1 MPTITTRL
9 ATAAAATIAIAVAVA
24 GCGSG
29 ASPTPPSVS
38 AKFARGEA
46 TVTITGGYT
55 ATYTA
60 PFINGRTVGTGAF
73 VSLQYGDVQA
83 GSLTYQGPAT
93 PGTYPT
99 VRTGDDVTT
108 LSMTVVLLTGDE
120 PSDSFASVN
129 GECSITVLEYSQA
142 RGDATFTCTGLANID
157 GTVTIDASGAF
168 YAEP

>member
-1 MPTITTRL
+1 MRTITRRL
-9 ATAAAATIAIAVAVA
+9 AVVAAAASLAVVAA
-24 GCGSG
+24 GCGGG

-55 ATYTA
+55 ATYKA
-60 PFINGRTVGTGAF
+60 PFINGRTVGSGAF

-93 PGTYPT
+93 PGTYAT
-99 VRTGDDVTT
+99 LRTGEDVTT
-108 LSMTVVLLTGDE
+108 LALTVVLMSGDK
-120 PSDSFASVN
+120 PSDSFASTN
-129 GECSITVLEYSQA
+129 GECSITVLELSEA
-142 RGDATFTCTGLANID
+142 RGDATFTCTGLANVD
-157 GTVTIDASGAF
+157 GTVTIDASGSF